1 MSKVIIERPETAS
14 EIGVLTDEANTISGR
29 IRDRAFQLFE
39 QSGEVRGN
47 DSENWIHAEEEL
59 LQIPE
64 SKMEERDGSI
74 SLHVT
79 ILGYH
84 EEQLKV
90 IATPDGLIVSAEP
103 KHRHSKN
110 HLAAIGAKRIFQR
123 FDLPNSIDTGSV
135 HATFENGLLK
145 ITARLAAPKLNTVS
159 THA

>member
-1 MSKVIIERPETAS
+1 MSNVIIETPETAS
-14 EIGVLTDEANTISGR
+14 EIGVLTDAANTINGR
-29 IRDRAFQLFE
+29 IRDRASQMLE
-39 QSGEVRGN
+39 ESGEVRGN

-64 SKMEERDGSI
+64 SKMDERDGSI

-90 IATPDGLIVSAEP
+90 IATPDALIVSAEP
-103 KHRHSKN
+103 KHRHSRN

-123 FDLPNSIDTGSV
+123 FDLPDSIDTGTV
-135 HATFENGLLK
+135 QATFENGLLK
-145 ITARLAAPKLNTVS
+145 ITARLAAPKTNTTG